1 MSVGSEMIERDAI
14 AARECQA
21 VWRCAIGDV
30 TSAID
35 ILQTKWVNSRRKH
48 EREAGVELKRLA
60 DLIWAARGP
69 APSNY
74 SEAFQA
80 GKRMHALV
88 RSAMEGE

>member
-1 MSVGSEMIERDAI
+1 MGSESMIERDAVT
-14 AARECQA
+14 ARECQA

-35 ILQTKWVNSRRKH
+35 LLQSKWANSRRKH
-48 EREAGVELKRLA
+48 ERAAGAELKELA

-80 GKRMHALV
+80 GKRLHALV